1 MKHWK
6 IWPAA
11 GVILAAGCGAE
22 DDPGSLG
29 GGLAMP
35 PTPVETVAAQTRAV
49 ADQFAAI
56 GTLEAGEH
64 VTVVSQID
72 GTVTSLPFRE
82 GDPIGAG
89 DVIARLDAT
98 QTAAEVRRAEAVLA
112 QRRAHHDRVRAI
124 VEKGAGAPQDLDDA
138 AAALQV
144 AEADLALQRAR
155 LDKTVVTAP
164 FAGLV
169 GTRRISAGA
178 FVRAGEPLTDL
189 ARVRDLRLFFA
200 VPERYLGKLRRG
212 LLVTVTTTAFPGYE
226 LTGRIDAVEPVVDPG
241 TRSARVMARLD
252 NPERLLRPGMSAD
265 VTAIL
270 GQRASAVTV
279 PSEAVFA
286 SGADH
291 FAYVV
296 GEDNTAMRRPL
307 QLGTRTAEY
316 VEVTGGIAAG
326 ELVVRA
332 GHQKLYEGAAVT
344 PLPNQPAP

>member
-11 GVILAAGCGAE
+11 GIILGAGCGTE

-29 GGLAMP
+29 GSGVALP
-35 PTPVETVAAQTRAV
+35 PTPVETVAARTRTV

-56 GTLEAGEH
+56 GTLEADERI
-64 VTVVSQID
+64 TVVSQID
-72 GTVTSLPFRE
+72 GIVVAVPFRE

-98 QTAAEVRRAEAVLA
+98 QTTAEVRRAEAVLA
-112 QRRAHHDRVRAI
+112 QRRTRYDRVRAV

-138 AAALQV
+138 AAALRV
-144 AEADLALQRAR
+144 AEAALAVQQAR

-178 FVRAGEPLTDL
+178 FVRAGEPLTEL

-200 VPERYLGKLRRG
+200 GPERYLGKLRRG
-212 LLVTVTTTAFPGYE
+212 VVVTITTTAFPGYE
-226 LTGRIDAVEPVVDPG
+226 LMGHIDAVEPVVDPG

-265 VTAIL
+265 VTAVL

-286 SGADH
+286 SGA
-291 FAYVV
+291 
-296 GEDNTAMRRPL
+296 ESRRR
-307 QLGTRTAEY
+307 GSR
-316 VEVTGGIAAG
+316 
-326 ELVVRA
+326 
-332 GHQKLYEGAAVT
+332 
-344 PLPNQPAP
+344 N